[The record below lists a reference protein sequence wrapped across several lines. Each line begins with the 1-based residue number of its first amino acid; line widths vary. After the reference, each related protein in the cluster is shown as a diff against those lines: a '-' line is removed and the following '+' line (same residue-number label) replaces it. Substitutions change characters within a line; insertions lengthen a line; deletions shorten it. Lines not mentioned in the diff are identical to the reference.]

1 MGFLPYIYIITK
13 TDRQMKLDLEK
24 LGNESRVQDCNETLK
39 VISHNKVTF
48 WSWGAH
54 AFKNYQNKVLRFKV
68 NGHHH
73 KGHVYVAVN
82 GSDLYDVYLTTT
94 RGNIVKDMK
103 DIYFDEIQDRID
115 NAIERIGEYEI

>member
-1 MGFLPYIYIITK
+1 
-13 TDRQMKLDLEK
+13 MKLDLEK

-54 AFKNYQNKVLRFKV
+54 AFKNYKNKVLRFKV

-94 RGNIVKDMK
+94 HGNIVKEMK

-115 NAIERIGEYEI
+115 NAIERVEEYGI